1 MMRLHVLP
9 PSPRAIKVLAVKNHL
24 GLECEIHA
32 LDYFKAD
39 QTRPEFA
46 ALNPNK
52 RMPVIEEDDWVLWE
66 SNAILF
72 YLACKRPDAGL
83 WPSGVR
89 QQADVMRWLAWES
102 SHWDPAWDILLTER
116 VKKSFFISRESGRRT
131 AGRTDAPQPPDA
143 ARIAEGERYVRELA
157 AILDSH
163 LSGRNWLVAERSTI
177 ADFALAAW
185 MPAAASVGLPLTNY
199 DAVARWY
206 DRVAALPGWREAVG
220 AIRRG
225 AATAPV

>member
-9 PSPRAIKVLAVKNHL
+9 RSPRAIKVLAVKNHL
-24 GLECEIHA
+24 GLECEIHV
-32 LDYFKAD
+32 LDYLKAD

-52 RMPVIEEDDWVLWE
+52 RMPVLEEDGWVLWE

-83 WPSGVR
+83 WPSGIR
-89 QQADVMRWLAWES
+89 DQADVTRWLTWES
-102 SHWDPAWDILLTER
+102 GHWDPAWDILLIER
-116 VKKSFFISRESGRRT
+116 VKKSFFILGESGRRT

-157 AILDSH
+157 ATLDSH
-163 LSGRNWLVAERSTI
+163 LSGRNWLVAEQWTI

-185 MPAAASVGLPLTNY
+185 MPAAASVGLPLTDY
-199 DAVARWY
+199 AAVAVVR
-206 DRVAALPGWREAVG
+206 P
-220 AIRRG
+220 RRG
-225 AATAPV
+225 SARLA